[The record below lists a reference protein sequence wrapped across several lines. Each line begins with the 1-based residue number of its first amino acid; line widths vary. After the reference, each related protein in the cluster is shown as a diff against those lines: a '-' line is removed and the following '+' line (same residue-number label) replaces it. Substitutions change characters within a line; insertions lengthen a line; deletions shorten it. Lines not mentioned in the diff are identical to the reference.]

1 MRNKVNNWLE
11 SLFTPIS
18 FGWQNLVVI
27 PVAGLGLV
35 LLLAHPSLFDRLHVY
50 RVGIVVCSVFL
61 LLGVCLSGRVDRSR
75 LLIYAAL
82 PLFCSVKISLIY
94 NGLATYDCLWG
105 LYAQYLWVFL
115 GWWLSKNTSSLKVL
129 GISFVLGVGS
139 ISGYALLQILDVDP
153 FPAVTD
159 FGNRRVI
166 STFENPN
173 YLGNILACSLPIL
186 VYYFITV
193 RSAVIRW
200 MMGITLA
207 MAYGAWI
214 LVGSRGAWMGGVVGL
229 SVLVAILA
237 SLRVD
242 NKFEKRAS
250 WMSYLFLGCVLVGVS
265 IYASEKIVIANA
277 QGKLSVYQRLLSI
290 RHVFDPRELGDFSE
304 DAGAASL
311 QIGDTFVHD
320 TTINHRYFIWDV
332 TRKMVTDSPIVGV
345 GYGGFAQHFSTYRAI
360 FLQDHRN
367 NSLSDRQKMEET
379 QYPHNEFLHI
389 LAECGTLGL
398 LSFIWLCGF
407 VTYHFIRTRREAPS
421 ICGTLFSGLLVMLV
435 HGQVSY
441 PLQTPVGSLF
451 FWLTLGILV
460 GLLKTDRQKSF

>member
-11 SLFTPIS
+11 SQFTPIS

-50 RVGIVVCSVFL
+50 RAGIVVCSVFL
-61 LLGVCLSGRVDRSR
+61 LLGVYLSGRVDRPR

-82 PLFCSVKISLIY
+82 PLFCSVNISLIY
-94 NGLATYDCLWG
+94 NGLATYDSLWG
-105 LYAQYLWVFL
+105 LYAQYLWVFM
-115 GWWLSKNTSSLKVL
+115 GWWLSKNISSLKML
-129 GISFVLGVGS
+129 GISFVLGVGC
-139 ISGYALLQILDVDP
+139 ISGYGFLQTLDLDP
-153 FPAVTD
+153 FPAVTV
-159 FGNRRVI
+159 FGSRRMV

-173 YLGNILACSLPIL
+173 YFGNILACSLPIL
-186 VYYFITV
+186 VYYFIIA
-193 RSAVIRW
+193 RREGFRW
-200 MMGITLA
+200 MVGVILA
-207 MAYGAWI
+207 MTYGAWI
-214 LVGSRGAWMGGVVGL
+214 LVGSRGAWVGGMVGL
-229 SVLVAILA
+229 LAFVVILVT
-237 SLRVD
+237 SWVD
-242 NKFEKRAS
+242 RKFEKRAS
-250 WMSYLFLGCVLVGVS
+250 LMSYLVLGCVVVGVS
-265 IYASEKIVIANA
+265 IYASEKVVIANA
-277 QGKLSVYQRLLSI
+277 QGKLSAYQRLLSI
-290 RHVFDPRELGDFSE
+290 RHVFDPRELGDFSG
-304 DAGAASL
+304 DTGAASL

-332 TRKMVTDSPIVGV
+332 TRTMVTDSPIVGV
-345 GYGGFAQHFSTYRAI
+345 GYGGFAQHFSIYNAAFRPN
-360 FLQDHRN
+360 DWN
-367 NSLSDRQKMEET
+367 KSLSDRQKMEET

-398 LSFIWLCGF
+398 LSFFWLCGF

-421 ICGTLFSGLLVMLV
+421 ICGTLFSGLIVMLV

-460 GLLKTDRQKSF
+460 GLLKTDRQKRF